1 MPLRLVVRHPLTLA
15 PLPAGGAL
23 GIGFEISRA
32 FALEGCHVVMVNR
45 KEEQGDEAIAKITK
59 EGEEKGKKVSV
70 EWVGCDLGT
79 LKQVQEVF
87 SGLRK
92 RLDRL
97 DLVGGCAARAE
108 RGKLTQRLL
117 PAHPERR
124 HQREPVWARQ

>member
-1 MPLRLVVRHPLTLA
+1 MQRFPATPPA
-15 PLPAGGAL
+15 DSLPSGGAL
-23 GIGFEISRA
+23 GIGYEISRA

-87 SGLRK
+87 TGLRK

-97 DLVGGCAARAE
+97 DLVGCGGMWAGCTADGAGASSS
-108 RGKLTQRLL
+108 
-117 PAHPERR
+117 
-124 HQREPVWARQ
+124 